1 MLDGGRDDYYGHPGS
16 WSDVQDSLFLERLD
30 SPDRSAPS
38 SPTGLTATDGAGP
51 GLVRVSWRPS
61 TDDLGPITY
70 RVYQDNRFVST
81 TTSTFAL
88 LGIAESDTS
97 TYSIRA
103 ADSVGHLSQP
113 SAIRFRLGLGVV
125 DAQGKLV
132 RDTVRPPAVG
142 RVSVRRAAKTV
153 RLFWPAVRDGGGVR
167 GYRIKLG
174 TRILTVTKPGVTL
187 NRATL
192 RTAVSLAAIDRA
204 GNVGPSKTVP
214 LHRLR

>member
-1 MLDGGRDDYYGHPGS
+1 MRGRASSACRGG
-16 WSDVQDSLFLERLD
+16 
-30 SPDRSAPS
+30 
-38 SPTGLTATDGAGP
+38 
-51 GLVRVSWRPS
+51 PS

-70 RVYQDNRFVST
+70 RVYQDNRFVSA
-81 TTSTFAL
+81 TTSTVAL
-88 LGIAESDTS
+88 LSIAESDTS

-113 SAIRFRLGLGVV
+113 LAIRFRLGLGVV

-132 RDTVRPPAVG
+132 RDTVRPPALG

-204 GNVGPSKTVP
+204 GNVGPTITVP